1 MTDKRPK
8 VSIIVPFFNVEEYV
22 EECISSVLTQLVED
36 WELLLIN
43 DGSTDNSGAIC
54 HEYANKDNR
63 IKVINKANTGVSDT
77 RNIGLNIAQGD
88 YILFL
93 DADDYW
99 YDNTALE
106 KLVQAAEKYDLD
118 IVRGEYKAVDKD
130 GNDLFCRK
138 LTENRAENLGKVL
151 GNSVFLD
158 KIIEREFFLPLCLI
172 KKDCIKDIRFNT
184 NRIFLED
191 IEFFIKLL
199 EKPIKSMYI
208 GKRFYAYRKHQSSVS
223 SRNIKKKLE
232 DAFNLCDLYCTLENR
247 IEDKD
252 LRESYIMR
260 AADYYIRTLR
270 TISEVKEF
278 YQKRAELCNDFQLN
292 KLRHTIITKSKE
304 YSTTPL
310 LLYTTPIYII
320 YYYRI
325 TAIIKNT
332 IKKLLNK

>member
-1 MTDKRPK
+1 MPQI
-8 VSIIVPFFNVEEYV
+8 SIIVPVYNTEKYLHR
-22 EECISSVLTQLVED
+22 CIKSILSQSFTD
-36 WELLLIN
+36 FELLLIN
-43 DGSTDNSGAIC
+43 DGSTDNSGGIC
-54 HEYANKDNR
+54 DEYSNKDNR
-63 IKVINKANTGVSDT
+63 IQVIHKPNAGVSDT
-77 RNIGLNIAQGD
+77 RNRGLDIAQGK

-99 YDNTALE
+99 YEKTALE
-106 KLVQAAEKYDLD
+106 TLVLTAEKHNLD

-232 DAFNLCDLYCTLENR
+232 DAFNLCDVYCTLENR

-252 LRESYIMR
+252 LKKSYIMR

-292 KLRHTIITKSKE
+292 KLRNTIITKSKE